1 MSLNNSQMHG
11 AALVATIVVASGL
24 FVVTFYAAQTVEVPR
39 EPPLKEMITIEASLA
54 RKSVKQKQPVKEAKP
69 PEPPVKPEGVSRE
82 ENKKPVEPPK
92 KDDKKPPKKPD
103 KDDKL
108 DITKFPHPNDDEP
121 QRGAKPTTETGQF
134 DGSEKG
140 FAPLNAGNPYWQ
152 DLVAEFHQV
161 WELPTISKVTG
172 AAVGCFHIEPDGKI
186 VGTRFDTKSG
196 DDTLDDSVQRAMKA
210 TQKARNDKPQPVPTE
225 QLGVIRKWVCFRF
238 NPNQ

>member
-1 MSLNNSQMHG
+1 MSLHNSHMHVLAFVG
-11 AALVATIVVASGL
+11 TFGLMCAGLGMVVYWTVPAEAAH
-24 FVVTFYAAQTVEVPR
+24 

-54 RKSVKQKQPVKEAKP
+54 RKATKPKQPVKELKA
-69 PEPPVKPEGVSRE
+69 PEPEVKPEGVSRD

-92 KDDKKPPKKPD
+92 KDDKKPTPPKKPD
-103 KDDKL
+103 EKF
-108 DITKFPHPNDDEP
+108 DISKFNHPTDPEQP
-121 QRGAKPTTETGQF
+121 GATPTTNIGQF

-152 DLVAEFHQV
+152 NLVADFHQV
-161 WELPTISKVTG
+161 WELPTISKVDG

-186 VGTRFDTKSG
+186 VATKFDTHSG